1 MNLIEE
7 FNMTDSLGLSGFVI
21 ITDNKTG
28 KVLLKKH
35 NMILAGAK
43 RVLLSKLLCD
53 CSTGI
58 SEDATSKHFG
68 LELENLN
75 LLYKNKE
82 NVTDV
87 YNYKDYYIRYCKF
100 YNDDND
106 VVYNEEINYSKDEEK
121 FILSFNLDATTAT
134 SDYIT
139 SNDNNSTYGML
150 ITSIEEVDNHYRLKF
165 SVNLTTEQEEPI
177 KFTSLSLV
185 MDHPNNLTGKNHKN
199 NLEIPFSRIKFD
211 PIILTQE
218 SSLNLT
224 YYVYF

>member
-53 CSTGI
+53 CSTDKE
-58 SEDATSKHFG
+58 SETTSKHSG
-68 LELENLN
+68 LELKSLN
-75 LLYKNKE
+75 LLYK
-82 NVTDV
+82 TDSLGKI

-106 VVYNEEINYSKDEEK
+106 VIYNEEINYSKDEEK
-121 FILSFNLDATTAT
+121 FILSFNLDDATAT

-139 SNDNNSTYGML
+139 FNDNNTAYGML

-165 SVNLTTEQEEPI
+165 STTLTTDQEEPI

-185 MDHPNNLTGKNHKN
+185 MDHPSNQAGNDHDKS
-199 NLEIPFSRIKFD
+199 LEIPFSRIKFD